1 MLLYPLLT
9 GWAARELEQK
19 IKGVRLEAV
28 RTSESRKTVW
38 LTLFDARQT
47 PEKKKLHLFFSFQSS
62 QQFFLF
68 APVRETKSHPGWGN
82 FEPDLGGAFVK
93 SIRRNGS
100 DSVVEITFTQREAST
115 NEDFVLHFILFGK
128 ETGMGLFQ
136 PPDSEKPEKLW
147 PEDIVT
153 SDLKNA
159 EIFELTLAA
168 AEKYLNQ
175 NPETPLKDSLR
186 KALRIPAFLTLELLH
201 RAKIDPEEGFNALS
215 AEQKKSLQEAIRPLF
230 EQKNFTPTL
239 IFEKE
244 QLKGISPFGLQ
255 SVETERQKQFDSFLD
270 AFSYAAAW
278 NELKKF
284 EKKLLAEKKD
294 LQGRKGKIET
304 ELKSFE
310 NPKKLRQTGDLILAA
325 KDKIAPRAAELVTEN
340 WYESPPAE
348 IRIMLDPTKTAKQNA
363 EAYFS
368 KFKKSER
375 AQELL
380 PKRIKDTEKELQK
393 TDELLNRIYAER
405 AAEEK
410 WRLVQE
416 LETLYPPPAAA
427 KKAKAKEK
435 AQIGWRFWSK
445 DGFQFRVGRNSEEN
459 DWLTLH
465 EANKNDLF
473 LHASQSPGSHVILV
487 GEKRPFSKEAILEA
501 AAAAAYFSKARHSTK
516 VNVDYTE
523 ARYVQKPRKSKPGLV
538 VLMRSKSVMVYPKKP
553 ERQAKPEE
561 K

>member
-9 GWAARELEQK
+9 GWAAHELEQK
-19 IKGVRLEAV
+19 IKGARLEAV
-28 RTSESRKTVW
+28 RTSESRKAVW

-47 PEKKKLHLFFSFQSS
+47 PGKKKLHLFFSFQSS
-62 QQFFLF
+62 QQLFFF
-68 APVRETKSHPGWGN
+68 APVAEAKSHPGWGN
-82 FEPDLGGAFVK
+82 LEPDLGGAFVK
-93 SIRRNGS
+93 SIRRKGS
-100 DSVVEITFTQREAST
+100 DSVVEITFTQRETSK
-115 NEDFVLHFILFGK
+115 NEDFALRFTLFGK
-128 ETGMGLFQ
+128 ETGMGLFRPADAEQ
-136 PPDSEKPEKLW
+136 PEKLW
-147 PEDIVT
+147 PGDIAAST
-153 SDLKNA
+153 LKTQDT
-159 EIFELTLAA
+159 FELTLAA

-175 NPETPLKDSLR
+175 NSEAPLEGSLR
-186 KALRIPAFLTLELLH
+186 KALRIPAFLALELLH
-201 RAKIDPEEGFNALS
+201 RAKIGQEEGFNALS
-215 AEQKKSLQEAIRPLF
+215 AEQNKPLQETIRPLF
-230 EQKNFTPTL
+230 EQKDFSPTL

-244 QLKGISPFGLQ
+244 QMKGISPFLLQ
-255 SVETERQKQFDSFLD
+255 SVEKEGQKQFVSFLD

-294 LQGRKGKIET
+294 LQVRKGKIEA

-310 NPKKLRQTGDLILAA
+310 NPEKLRQTGDLILAA

-340 WYESPPAE
+340 WYEYPPIE
-348 IRIMLDPTKTAKQNA
+348 IQIPLDPTKTAKQNA

-368 KFKKSER
+368 KFQKAER

-380 PKRIKDTEKELQK
+380 PKRIKGTEKEIQK

-416 LETLYPPPAAA
+416 LEALYPPPAAA

-459 DWLTLH
+459 DRLTLH
-465 EANKNDLF
+465 EAKKNDLF

-523 ARYVQKPRKSKPGLV
+523 ARYVQKPRKAKPGLV

-553 ERQAKPEE
+553 ERQENPETE
-561 K
+561 